1 MGQSSSKAA
10 DQGNAVTG
18 RAVGITG
25 GGALKRLVAPKLPQ
39 GVVKANAED
48 YQFLEVCS
56 STCGRHVCA
65 GAVIEI
71 GSTMSC
77 ASTTHTLALPE

>member
-56 STCGRHVCA
+56 V
-65 GAVIEI
+65 
-71 GSTMSC
+71 MSRTAC
-77 ASTTHTLALPE
+77 QQGL

>member
-1 MGQSSSKAA
+1 MGQSGSKAA

-39 GVVKANAED
+39 GVAKASAED
-48 YQFLEVCS
+48 YQFLEVC
-56 STCGRHVCA
+56 
-65 GAVIEI
+65 
-71 GSTMSC
+71 
-77 ASTTHTLALPE
+77 